1 MDVETSQELRTQ
13 VLRAM
18 AEADAPIGQETGM
31 RDPDRTRESRTPNF
45 SRMRLDWGSRD
56 GAMMSSV
63 HQVVQQILFERFP
76 MAYELMH
83 RLFDIVREPEML
95 DDGEIVLDAFGFTV
109 WRRTST
115 GAYIEDWSLL
125 TDAERELLL
134 HKITAYMFEWEQ
146 SAADL
151 WGESMFAKAA
161 WEERFSE
168 GFVNSGGKTVD
179 DRSQSGRLYSQEER
193 YFALFQSLLSRK
205 AEALV
210 RSMLHLSQRLKD
222 TTLR

>member
-1 MDVETSQELRTQ
+1 MDAEIQELQ
-13 VLRAM
+13 MQAHRALV
-18 AEADAPIGQETGM
+18 EANAPLGQESGM
-31 RDPDRTRESRTPNF
+31 LDPDRTRESRTPNF
-45 SRMRLDWGSRD
+45 ARMRLEWGTRD

-63 HQVVQQILFERFP
+63 HGMVQQILFEKFP

-95 DDGEIVLDAFGFTV
+95 EGGEIRLDEFGWTM
-109 WRRTST
+109 WKRTST

-125 TDAERELLL
+125 TDIEREQLLY
-134 HKITAYMFEWEQ
+134 KITAYMFEWEQ
-146 SAADL
+146 AAADL

-161 WEERFSE
+161 WEERFAD

-179 DRSQSGRLYSQEER
+179 DRSQSGRLHSQEER
-193 YFALFQSLLSRK
+193 YFSLFQALLSRK
-205 AEALV
+205 ADALV
-210 RSMLHLSQRLKD
+210 RSMVLLNQRLKD